1 MEAIYKFAAE
11 QRPDAGGHFHGA
23 GLLDVDDGLHADG
36 GVFVDGDVVHGKP
49 GAFEKVEAHFA
60 DFDAAPERA
69 FEGGLQA
76 AAILVG
82 GEGGGCEPG
91 DDEEEEQRADGLE
104 QRTEAEL
111 HRRAPVRRL

>member
-1 MEAIYKFAAE
+1 MPPSSD
-11 QRPDAGGHFHGA
+11 QMLGRHFHGA

-36 GVFVDGDVVHGKP
+36 GVFVDGDVVHRKP

-82 GEGGGCEPG
+82 GEGGGREPG
-91 DDEEEEQRADGLE
+91 DDEKEEQRADGLE
-104 QRTEAEL
+104 QRAEAEL